1 MKKLMQYF
9 HGYKLISALAPLFK
23 LIEAL
28 LELTVPLI
36 VVQIIDSVIPS
47 NDRSLLISYVGL
59 MFLVALVSLGFSI
72 SGQFFSARS
81 AVGFTKNL
89 TRDLHEKT
97 LSLSQSEVDR
107 FTPGSLVTRITSD
120 TFQIQN
126 GLNLFFRL
134 FLRSPFIVFGSLIMA
149 MQIDLRMTIY
159 FVAMIIVLSAIII
172 GIILYTTPYQN
183 EIRQK
188 FDKLV
193 TDTQEQM
200 QGFRVIRAFR
210 QEKREREEFK
220 DLNVDLADKQKRT
233 GYITILTNPLTFVT
247 INITLILLIWNG
259 AQFVDEGTL
268 TQGQVVALVNYLLAI
283 LVELSKLVMQTI
295 RLNRGWVSARRVAN
309 VLSSESESD
318 AFDYVVTKNIADEKR
333 EEASDSLPK
342 ISEDTSFSF
351 EQVNFQYPTSEKNV
365 LRDLNFTVKR
375 NELFGIIGGTGSGK
389 STILYLIESIYLPS
403 AGKIIYNPA
412 TFDVKLRR
420 DLRDQISVVSGKV
433 ALFKGSIRSNLLVG
447 KEDATDEEMWTAL
460 EDAQAR
466 NFVEALDEG
475 LDAPVSAFGRNFS
488 GGQRQRLTIARALL
502 KASEILILDD
512 ATSAL
517 DYLTEANLLNTLTKK
532 YGDRTIIMVSQRTG
546 SLENADNILVMDAGN
561 QVGLGTHEELLE
573 DNQVYQEI
581 YNSQLVTE
589 VE

>member
-1 MKKLMQYF
+1 MKKLLQYF
-9 HGYKLISALAPLFK
+9 HGYRLISALAPLFK

-36 VVQIIDSVIPS
+36 VVQIIDFVIPS
-47 NDRSLLISYVGL
+47 DDRTLLIYYVGL
-59 MFLVALVSLGFSI
+59 MFLVALISLGFSL

-89 TRDLHEKT
+89 TRDLYEKT
-97 LSLSQSEVDR
+97 LSLSQSAVDR

-126 GLNLFFRL
+126 GLNIFFRL

-149 MQIDLRMTIY
+149 AQIDIRMTIY
-159 FVAMIIVLSAIII
+159 FLAMIIVLSAIII
-172 GIILYTTPYQN
+172 GIILITTPYQN

-188 FDKLV
+188 FDQLV

-210 QEKREREEFK
+210 QEKRERDEFK
-220 DLNVDLADKQKRT
+220 ELNDDLADKQKRT
-233 GYITILTNPLTFVT
+233 GYITILTNPLTFAT
-247 INITLILLIWNG
+247 INVTLILLIWNG

-309 VLSSESESD
+309 VLNYQSESD
-318 AFDYVVTKNIADEKR
+318 VFNYVMTEDVVDEEK
-333 EEASDSLPK
+333 EKVSDHSPEILG
-342 ISEDTSFSF
+342 DASFSF

-365 LRDLNFTVKR
+365 LRNLNFSVKQ

-389 STILYLIESIYLPS
+389 STILQLIESIYLPTT
-403 AGKIIYNPA
+403 GRIVYNPE
-412 TFDVKLRR
+412 TFDVDSRR
-420 DLRDQISVVSGKV
+420 ALRDRISVVSGKV
-433 ALFKGSIRSNLLVG
+433 ALFKGTIRSNLLVG
-447 KEDATDEEMWTAL
+447 KEDATEEEMWAAL
-460 EDAQAR
+460 EDAQASS
-466 NFVEALDEG
+466 FVEVLEEG
-475 LDAPVSAFGRNFS
+475 LDAPVAAFGRNFS

-502 KASEILILDD
+502 KPSEILILDD

-517 DYLTEANLLNTLTKK
+517 DYLTEANLLNTLAKK
-532 YGDRTIIMVSQRTG
+532 YDERTIIMVSQRTG

-573 DNQVYQEI
+573 DNTVYQEI